1 MVSGNYL
8 RSSAGLVF
16 RLKAYMPDC
25 FGDFSF
31 DDDYSDHDELLS
43 RFEKETC
50 DSCDYYFESYTDCDP
65 CVEDGDGNPATCV
78 IYSSKCPCRATC
90 IEEVSWP
97 CAAGEDDPRNQACE
111 ASSGTLPPMGFSV
124 DITPVSG
131 ASLNA
136 SAWLQKADPLT
147 GKVSKRYRSINCH
160 DTDKICWGTEIS
172 DPQTLPE
179 IVITYSDAS
188 CNADLLEPPE
198 FISNIAKVRAA
209 ETDRS
214 LLSNELV
221 IGGSFDAALL
231 LHADHQPEAYLLLR
245 ASGHRTAD
253 GFILAGLKSHR
264 HDDIDGFITEADGR
278 GRCWFLTYA
287 DATPDAD
294 NGLRA
299 ALLGQIDYPTA
310 PGSCSSPAL
319 S

>member
-1 MVSGNYL
+1 MASGSYVQ
-8 RSSAGLVF
+8 SPAGPVF
-16 RLKAYMPDC
+16 RLKAYMPDR
-25 FGDFSF
+25 FGMFSF
-31 DDDYSDHDELLS
+31 DDDYSDPDELLS
-43 RFEKETC
+43 RFEAETC
-50 DSCDYYFESYTDCDP
+50 NGCDYYFESYKDDNP
-65 CVEDGDGNPATCV
+65 CTEDADGNPAASVT
-78 IYSSKCPCRATC
+78 YSSRCSCRREN
-90 IEEVSWP
+90 IESVRWP
-97 CAAGEDDPRNQACE
+97 CAAGEDDPRNRACE

-124 DITPVSG
+124 DITPVNGVSVD
-131 ASLNA
+131 A

-147 GKVSKRYRSINCH
+147 GKVSKRYRSINCY
-160 DTDKICWGTEIS
+160 DTNLICWGNEIS

-198 FISNIAKVRAA
+198 FINNIAMVRAT
-209 ETDRS
+209 ETDLS
-214 LLSNELV
+214 LSSKELV
-221 IGGSFDAALL
+221 IGSSFDAALL
-231 LHADHQPEAYLLLR
+231 LHANHQPEAYLLLR

-294 NGLRA
+294 NGLMA